1 MKRQK
6 PSAPRATYE
15 TVNQYRG
22 QHDVLDVEQIDPNN
36 VRARRVRVLRPNRLR
51 KYLSTRSISQA
62 MCDAGELLATQWER
76 AGIRESVTTRYGASG
91 GASSKLTLPLRDVS
105 AEGIDAHKAVQK
117 ALAGDRRRYAD
128 LLVSVCC
135 YDEGLRDTRRLRRA
149 LLLLAKHYGFLS
161 PQSQLRDDLP

>member
-1 MKRQK
+1 MKRR
-6 PSAPRATYE
+6 PSAPRASYE

-22 QHDVLDVEQIDPNN
+22 QHDELDVEQIDPNN
-36 VRARRVRVLRPNRLR
+36 LRARRVRVLRPNRLR
-51 KYLSTRSISQA
+51 KYLSTRSITQA
-62 MCDAGELLATQWER
+62 MCDAGELLAAQWER

-91 GASSKLTLPLRDVS
+91 GASSKLTLPHRDVT
-105 AEGIDAHKAVQK
+105 ADGIDAHKALQR

-149 LLLLAKHYGFLS
+149 LLALAKHYGFLS
-161 PQSQLRDDLP
+161 PQSQVGDGLP